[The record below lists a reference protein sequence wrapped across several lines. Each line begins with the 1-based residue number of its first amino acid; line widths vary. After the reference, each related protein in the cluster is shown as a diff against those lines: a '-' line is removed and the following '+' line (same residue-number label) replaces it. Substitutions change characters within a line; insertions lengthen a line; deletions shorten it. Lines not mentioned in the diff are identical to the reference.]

1 MAIFSPLGI
10 GRSALLAHQRALQV
24 TGANVANVNTP
35 GYSRQRAEFESIPSG
50 AGYGVKI
57 DSVERIVDR
66 FLAARSLLQTSAES
80 GAKTERDAL
89 DRVQAFFPVDGNS
102 IGGALD
108 DFFTAVSALSTR
120 PEDITSRNDVL
131 ERANALAGRFN
142 RTAQGI
148 AQLQRELDTRLR
160 EEVTEA
166 DSQLAQIAQLNR
178 AIKAAEV
185 TGGSANE
192 LRDERDRALEELGAR
207 FEVRGVEREDGTV
220 DVFLASSGAALVVG
234 QDAARLA
241 VQNGSGNGL
250 DGAPLAVVGTLSASG
265 AFITLPGAY
274 GARTGAL
281 ADVRDTSLP
290 DLSAELDVLATTLR
304 DAVNAV
310 QTSATGRDLDGNV
323 GTALFAGTGAAD
335 LSVALTDP
343 RGIAAGQTANPSDNA
358 NALALVNVQ
367 LTAQAALGGV
377 TLGEGFGQV
386 QAAVG
391 AAVREA
397 TERAA
402 VEEGVASSLRAQRDS
417 VSGVNL
423 EEEFTD
429 LVRFQR
435 GFQAASQLISISD
448 RLLEELISVVRA

>member
-1 MAIFSPLGI
+1 VAIFSPLGI

-35 GYSRQRAEFESIPSG
+35 GYSRQRAEFESIPAG
-50 AGYGVKI
+50 AGYGVNV
-57 DSVERIVDR
+57 DSIERIVDR
-66 FLAARSLLQTSAES
+66 FLAARSLLQTSAEA
-80 GAKTERDAL
+80 GARTERDLL
-89 DRVQAFFPVDGNS
+89 DRIQTFFPVDGKS
-102 IGGALD
+102 IGGAMD

-120 PEDITSRNDVL
+120 PEDGASRNDVL
-131 ERANALAGRFN
+131 ERATALAGRFN
-142 RTAQGI
+142 RTAHGI
-148 AQLQRELDTRLR
+148 AQLQREIDSRLR
-160 EEVTEA
+160 DEVAEA
-166 DSQLAQIAQLNR
+166 DSQVVRIAELNR

-192 LRDERDRALEELGAR
+192 LRDERDRTLEQLGER
-207 FEVRGVEREDGTV
+207 FEVRGVEHADGTV
-220 DVFLASSGAALVVG
+220 DVFLASSGAALVLG

-241 VQNGSGNGL
+241 VQNGPGNGL
-250 DGAPLAVVGTLSASG
+250 DGSPLAVVGTLSASG

-274 GARTGAL
+274 GARVGAL
-281 ADVRDTSLP
+281 ADLRDTSLP
-290 DLSAELDVLATTLR
+290 DLSAELDLLATTLR

-310 QTSATGRDLDGNV
+310 QTAATGRDLDGNV

-343 RGIAAGQTANPSDNA
+343 RGIAAAQSTDPSDNS

-367 LTAQAALGGV
+367 LASQGALGGV
-377 TLGEGFGQV
+377 TLGEAFGQI

-391 AAVREA
+391 SAVREA
-397 TERAA
+397 SDRAA
-402 VEEGVASSLRAQRDS
+402 VEEGVAASLRAQRDS

-435 GFQAASQLISISD
+435 GFQAASQLISVSD
-448 RLLEELISVVRA
+448 RLLEELISVVR